1 MLIVHLIIS
10 SENMVQMHVT
20 VRSDAKISL
29 KGEGE
34 GNVVVLRKEEGGSLT
49 FSSPTG
55 NMTVGLEEGEVI
67 H

>member
-1 MLIVHLIIS
+1 
-10 SENMVQMHVT
+10 MVQMHVT